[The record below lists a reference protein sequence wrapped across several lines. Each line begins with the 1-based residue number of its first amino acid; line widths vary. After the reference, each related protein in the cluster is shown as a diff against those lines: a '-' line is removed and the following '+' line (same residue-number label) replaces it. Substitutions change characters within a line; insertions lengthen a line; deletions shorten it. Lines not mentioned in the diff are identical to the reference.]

1 MSKIALKVNISTPA
15 WTLVPAKHWTGLIT
29 APAPAAHTGGLAPA
43 PGAPLRPGA
52 VHGDFGSG
60 QMCTVTIQTNVLSY
74 SPVPQTEL

>member
-29 APAPAAHTGGLAPA
+29 APAPAAHTGGLACT